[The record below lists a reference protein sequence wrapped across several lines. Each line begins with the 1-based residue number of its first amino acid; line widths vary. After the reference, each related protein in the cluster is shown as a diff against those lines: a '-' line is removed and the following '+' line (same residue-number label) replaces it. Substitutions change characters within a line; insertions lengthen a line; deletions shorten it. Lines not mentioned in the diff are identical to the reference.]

1 MGFWSDSELLDSLLC
16 LWTSHSHG
24 QIDARQGN
32 MWARVIPDGGKGR
45 GETVS
50 VLCWGDAGGGGEGLS
65 RWEAKEALASIGDTE
80 YLLKSGVILALH
92 LPWACG
98 DSASLSPPSTVHP

>member
-1 MGFWSDSELLDSLLC
+1 MGESNSRRWEGERRNCKCAVL
-16 LWTSHSHG
+16 
-24 QIDARQGN
+24 
-32 MWARVIPDGGKGR
+32 GG
-45 GETVS
+45 
-50 VLCWGDAGGGGEGLS
+50 CGGAEGLS

-98 DSASLSPPSTVHP
+98 DSASLSHPSPVHP